1 MMAGQMAMILA
12 PLAMGQLSHSN
23 PNLPFYVTSSSGVI
37 VIISMLCVL
46 RMPGGM
52 MAGRQKRVDSL
63 DDKIMDKV

>member
-12 PLAMGQLSHSN
+12 PLAMGQLSHTS
-23 PNLPFYVTSSSGVI
+23 PNLPFYVTSCSGVI
-37 VIISMLCVL
+37 VISSMLCVL

-63 DDKIMDKV
+63 DDKMMDKV